1 MKKISL
7 LFFLFFLSFSNSYC
21 NKTLIKSNAERF
33 VVQNLKDSALVYIH
47 LLSPKKYASTL
58 ERIVKNKASYSDYLM
73 LIRSVNFYS
82 KIQYQQLSR
91 FLNKRVKIPKK
102 REEVNLDYVILK
114 SNQIGF
120 IANELELKDA
130 NKESEKLKRYLKSI
144 KQKTSTD
151 YKRAELYAELHK
163 TLLKVIKID
172 KNGLQYTQLKV
183 KKAFQLKDTIL
194 ALNYRSLSL
203 NFYMYQEDLKGYINA
218 ARKSLEIENQL
229 KEKSPLYEATI
240 ANLLDALIFD
250 ESTDR
255 KEIEDL
261 LFLLYN
267 SPKFHYQSFSLY
279 AKYVGHLK
287 PGDPALQT
295 VFNLFDVKNV
305 TELSNKL
312 YEEAKGKVN
321 PNELYFVLAECSMAL
336 FYHQDY
342 ANCFYFK
349 NDQLMLNKTIYSSE
363 LSQTIADYQ
372 TKEIELEKEFKI
384 QQEKD
389 KNKFYLIILA
399 IVAFFLIVSI
409 YLLVLYLRKSN
420 ILAVR
425 NKEKDTLLR
434 EIHHRVKN
442 NFELVNTLLDLQS
455 GDVESQLAKEKLSE
469 GQSRIS
475 SMSLIHQKLYQTEYL
490 EDLDF
495 QEYTEQLVELILKSA
510 NKLKNTK
517 LNISTNGLKLDIDT
531 AIPLG
536 LILNELCTNSC
547 KYAFSD
553 SNQNTLDITIV
564 KQDESFYKLTYSDS
578 GTNEIIDSTSKPKG
592 IGMLLIK
599 SLTKQLQ
606 GKSSYT
612 FNSGAHFEILFK
624 NRNQRKEIE

>member
-58 ERIVKNKASYSDYLM
+58 ERIVKNNASYSDYLT
-73 LIRSVNFYS
+73 LLRSVNFYS

-91 FLNKRVKIPKK
+91 FLNKHVQVP
-102 REEVNLDYVILK
+102 ENLEQVNLNYVILK
-114 SNQIGF
+114 ADQINL

-144 KQKTSTD
+144 KQKKSNN
-151 YKRAELYAELHK
+151 YKRAVLYADLHN

-172 KNGLQYTQLKV
+172 KNGLSYTKEKEKEALE
-183 KKAFQLKDTIL
+183 LNDTIL
-194 ALNYRSLSL
+194 ALNYRSYSL
-203 NFYMYQEDLKGYINA
+203 NFYMYQEDLNGYINS

-287 PGDPALQT
+287 PGDPALQP
-295 VFNLFDVKNV
+295 VFELFNVKNV
-305 TELSNKL
+305 TELSYKM
-312 YEEAKGKVN
+312 YEEAKEKVN
-321 PNELYFVLAECSMAL
+321 PNELYFVLAECAMAL
-336 FYHQDY
+336 YYHQDY
-342 ANCFYFK
+342 VNCFYFK
-349 NDQLMLNKTIYSSE
+349 NDQLLLNKKIYGSE

-372 TKEIELEKEFKI
+372 TREVELEKEFKI
-384 QQEKD
+384 KQEKE
-389 KNKFYLIILA
+389 KNRYYLII
-399 IVAFFLIVSI
+399 IVVVAFFLLISI
-409 YLLVLYLRKSN
+409 SLFVLYLRKST

-517 LNISTNGLKLDIDT
+517 LNIITNGLKLDIDT

-606 GKSSYT
+606 GKSTYT